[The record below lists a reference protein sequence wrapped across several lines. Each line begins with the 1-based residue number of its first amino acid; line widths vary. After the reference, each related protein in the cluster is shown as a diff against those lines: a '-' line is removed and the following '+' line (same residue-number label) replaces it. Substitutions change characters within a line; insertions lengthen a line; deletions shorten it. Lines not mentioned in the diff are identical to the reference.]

1 MTEEKVKIVEQ
12 YTGEDR
18 EDESIELKEN
28 GVIVFNETID
38 NTNVLPEDIPFPEHW
53 KRVSLD
59 KLKKDFINWLD
70 DSVDEEYLKDPEFYM
85 SDNVNEKRFYM
96 RIIDR
101 GPFEEE
107 EEELEFKEYTCV
119 YVPHDTKRVEGIE

>member
-28 GVIVFNETID
+28 GVIVFDEPTD
-38 NTNVLPEDIPFPEHW
+38 NTDEFPEDIPFPEHW

-107 EEELEFKEYTCV
+107 ELEFKEYTCV

>member
-1 MTEEKVKIVEQ
+1 
-12 YTGEDR
+12 
-18 EDESIELKEN
+18 
-28 GVIVFNETID
+28 
-38 NTNVLPEDIPFPEHW
+38 
-53 KRVSLD
+53 
-59 KLKKDFINWLD
+59 
-70 DSVDEEYLKDPEFYM
+70 M

-107 EEELEFKEYTCV
+107 EEELEVKEYTCV